1 MKISHRTIKK
11 IGVYS
16 ILGIFL
22 LSTALMSAMYFVDM
36 NARSAQEAAAQEAAA
51 QEAAG
56 TGTTVTTGVVGTGA

>member
-1 MKISHRTIKK
+1 MKFSHRTIKK

-22 LSTALMSAMYFVDM
+22 LSTAMMSAMYFIDM
-36 NARSAQEAAAQEAAA
+36 QSKSAEAAKAA

-56 TGTTVTTGVVGTGA
+56 TGTSVTVTTGVVGTGA

>member
-1 MKISHRTIKK
+1 MKLSHRTIKK
-11 IGVYS
+11 IGVYT

-22 LSTALMSAMYFVDM
+22 LSTALMSVMYFVDM
-36 NARSAQEAAAQEAAA
+36 NARSA